1 VAAFAL
7 GLCVSVPVGAVMKKH
22 YGRQIDRARLRA
34 ALAGALYTRD
44 AGETTPMAIGRR
56 LAHARGCARVSQHAM
71 ARHLGI
77 GHSTWQTYEEGDGT
91 PTGRALIGLLELGI
105 NPTWVLTGTGSTL
118 VDGSS
123 EDSSQAQAN
132 GRGSAGECP
141 APSGAKTPAAGAEC
155 FRVAG
160 VGAWNDDG
168 TLSLFVNL
176 QRPGGGVE

>member
-1 VAAFAL
+1 
-7 GLCVSVPVGAVMKKH
+7 MRRK
-22 YGRQIDRARLRA
+22 RRDIQIDRERMRA

-44 AGETTPMAIGRR
+44 AGETTPMAVAQR
-56 LAHARGCARVSQHAM
+56 LAYVRGCAGVTQSAM
-71 ARHLGI
+71 ARHLEI
-77 GHSTWQTYEEGDGT
+77 SQPSWRLYEEGD
-91 PTGRALIGLLELGI
+91 RAPNGHALNGLLELGI
-105 NPTWVLTGTGSTL
+105 SPTWVLTGTGSML
-118 VDGSS
+118 VDDPS
-123 EDSSQAQAN
+123 EDTSLAQAN

-176 QRPGGGVE
+176 QRPGGGVG